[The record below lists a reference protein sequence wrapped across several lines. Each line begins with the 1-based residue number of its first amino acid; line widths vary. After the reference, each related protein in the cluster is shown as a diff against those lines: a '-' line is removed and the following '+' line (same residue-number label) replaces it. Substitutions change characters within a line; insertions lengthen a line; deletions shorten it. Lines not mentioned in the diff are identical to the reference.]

1 MSEQELKD
9 SIISILHFIHSK
21 KTLEKILHIIVAI
34 A

>member
-1 MSEQELKD
+1 MNEQELKEA
-9 SIISILHFIHSK
+9 IISLLHFIHSK